1 MELVGYADKLSVAAG
16 DKIAFMISAAADT
29 FDAEL
34 VRLIHGDVRATG
46 PGFKADR
53 VPASFS
59 GTYAGVHQKL
69 LPGSY
74 GRITDGD
81 ALRVGG
87 TFTIQM
93 WIMPTRPRQRGIQ
106 TLCSK
111 GSDDGRTFAL
121 RLEDACV
128 VLDLGPEQVRTR
140 RRLQAGIWYSVAVTV
155 SSSAGI
161 ARLAVKQCSG
171 IILSEAED
179 VTQHVVAPPGP
190 VQGDLL
196 FAAERETGEHGSGI
210 GCFFNG
216 KIDTP
221 RLYDQSVRDDDF
233 TALLSGNPG
242 VVGTA
247 PIGIWDFSL
256 DISSSKISDIS
267 GNHNHGEM
275 VNRPTRGVTGR
286 NWDGSQDD
294 WRHARDQYGA
304 VHFHDDDLS
313 DAGWIPSFEWTVPA
327 EIGSGVYAARLSGDG
342 GAEDYIP
349 FAIVPTAGKPQA
361 RVALVLPTFSYLA
374 YGNEQMAEAGT
385 LAGLVDNYPRL
396 PEDQYI
402 VDNRLISLYDKHS
415 DGSSVCYA
423 SWLRPIVNMRPKY
436 TQHWLDSGAG
446 SPHLFPADLHLVDW
460 LVTMGYQFDVLTDL
474 EVHRDGVEILEPYD
488 VVLTGTHAEY
498 TSGVMLNAYQGY
510 LNGGGRLMYLSGNG
524 FYWVT
529 DLDPDTGRGIEVRRR
544 SSPAWTWPVPP
555 GEAHLSS
562 TGEPAGLWTWR
573 GRSAQRWL
581 GVGMNGEGDGPG
593 RPFRR
598 AAGSY
603 DPRVAFA
610 FEGIGPDEA
619 IGDFPSLVNSWGA
632 AGYEMD
638 YSDARWGAPEE
649 ALVVAT
655 ADDFGDQYATS
666 ANTMMGGPLDHP
678 KVKSDLVFLEY
689 PDGGAVFAFSS
700 ISWCACLSYNDY
712 DNNVSLMTKN
722 ILDGFMAEN
731 PPWLTEDASTEN
743 LKRIDRG
750 VR

>member
-16 DKIAFMISAAADT
+16 DNIAFMISAAADT
-29 FDAEL
+29 FSAEL
-34 VRLIHGDVRATG
+34 VRLIHGDVRAEG

-59 GTYAGVHQKL
+59 GTYAGIRQKL
-69 LPGSY
+69 SPGSY
-74 GRITDGD
+74 GRIPEGD
-81 ALRVGG
+81 ALRFGG

-93 WIMPTRPRQRGIQ
+93 WIMPTRPQQQGIQ

-111 GSDDGRTFAL
+111 GGNEERMFAL

-128 VLDLGPEQVRTR
+128 VLHLGPERVRTQ
-140 RRLQAGIWYSVAVTV
+140 RRLQAGLWYSIVATV
-155 SSSAGI
+155 SSSTGA

-171 IILSEAED
+171 IILSGIED
-179 VTQHVVAPPGP
+179 ITQHVVAPADPFH
-190 VQGDLL
+190 GDLL
-196 FAAERETGEHGSGI
+196 LAAEHVIGEHSLEI
-210 GCFFNG
+210 GYFFNG

-221 RLYDQSVRDDDF
+221 RLYDQSVKDDEF

-242 VVGTA
+242 DVRSA

-256 DISSSKISDIS
+256 DISSSEITDISDV
-267 GNHNHGEM
+267 HNHGAV

-286 NWDGSQDD
+286 NWDGSQTD

-313 DAGWIPSFEWTVPA
+313 DAGWIPSFERTVSDD
-327 EIGSGVYAARLSGDG
+327 IGSGVYAARLSSDG

-349 FAIVPTAGKPQA
+349 FAIVPKAGKPQA

-374 YGNEQMAEAGT
+374 YGNEQMAEDGT

-446 SPHLFPADLHLVDW
+446 LPHLFPADLHLVDW

-474 EVHRDGVEILEPYD
+474 EVHLDGINRLEPYD
-488 VVLTGTHAEY
+488 VILTGTHAEY
-498 TSGVMLNAYQGY
+498 SSGAMLDAYQDY

-529 DLDPDTGRGIEVRRR
+529 DLDPDTETGIEIRRR
-544 SSPAWTWPVPP
+544 SSPVWTWPVPP

-562 TGEPAGLWTWR
+562 TGEPAGLWSLR

-593 RPFRR
+593 RAFRR
-598 AAGSY
+598 TAGSH
-603 DPRVAFA
+603 DPRAAFA
-610 FEGIGPDEA
+610 FDGIGPDEA

-632 AGYEMD
+632 AGFELD
-638 YSDARWGAPEE
+638 YSDPRWGAPEQ

-655 ADDFGDQYATS
+655 ADDFGDQYTTS
-666 ANTMMGGPLDHP
+666 TNTMMGGPSDYP
-678 KVKSDLVFLEY
+678 KVKSDLVFMEY
-689 PDGGAVFAFSS
+689 PKGGAVFAFSS

-712 DNNVSLMTKN
+712 DNNVSLMTRN
-722 ILDGFMAEN
+722 ILDGFMAGN
-731 PPWLTEDASTEN
+731 SPWLTEDAST
-743 LKRIDRG
+743 DD
-750 VR
+750 V

>member
-1 MELVGYADKLSVAAG
+1 MDLVGYADKLSVAAG
-16 DKIAFMISAAADT
+16 DKIAFMVSAEVDT
-29 FDAEL
+29 YSAEL
-34 VRLIHGDVRATG
+34 VRLIHGDIRPEG

-53 VPASFS
+53 LPASFS
-59 GTYAGVHQKL
+59 GTYAGIQQKL

-74 GRITDGD
+74 GRIPDGD

-93 WIMPTRPRQRGIQ
+93 WIMPTRPQQQGIQ

-111 GSDDGRTFAL
+111 GGKGERMFAL

-128 VLDLGPEQVRTR
+128 ILDLGLDRVRTT
-140 RRLQAGIWYSVAVTV
+140 RRLQAGIWYSVVATV
-155 SSSAGI
+155 SSSTGAV
-161 ARLAVKQCSG
+161 RLAVKQCSG
-171 IILSEAED
+171 IILSEIED
-179 VTQHVVAPPGP
+179 VTRQVFAPPDP
-190 VQGDLL
+190 IHGDLL
-196 FAAERETGEHGSGI
+196 FAAEHVTGTRSSEI

-221 RLYDQSVRDDDF
+221 RLYDQSVTDDEF
-233 TALLSGNPG
+233 TALLSGDPSD
-242 VVGTA
+242 VRSA

-256 DISSSKISDIS
+256 DISSSEITDVS
-267 GNHNHGEM
+267 GNRNRGVV

-286 NWDGSQDD
+286 NWDGSQTD

-313 DAGWIPSFEWTVPA
+313 DAGWIPSFEWTVPDDIA
-327 EIGSGVYAARLSGDG
+327 SGVYAARLFSNG

-349 FAIVPTAGKPQA
+349 FVVVPTAGNPQA

-374 YGNEQMAEAGT
+374 YGNEQMAEDGT
-385 LAGLVDNYPRL
+385 LAGAVDNYPRL

-402 VDNRLISLYDKHS
+402 VDNKLISLYDKHS

-488 VVLTGTHAEY
+488 VILTGTHAEY
-498 TSGVMLNAYQGY
+498 TSGAMLNAYQAY

-529 DLDPDTGRGIEVRRR
+529 DLDPDTGTGIEIRRR
-544 SSPAWTWPVPP
+544 SSPVWTWPVPP

-562 TGEPAGLWTWR
+562 TGKPAGLWSLR

-598 AAGSY
+598 TAGSL

-610 FEGIGPDEA
+610 FDGIGPDEA

-632 AGYEMD
+632 AGFELD
-638 YSDARWGAPEE
+638 YSDPRWGAPEE
-649 ALVVAT
+649 ALVVAS

-666 ANTMMGGPLDHP
+666 TNSMMGGPSDHP
-678 KVKSDLVFLEY
+678 KVKADLVFVEY
-689 PDGGAVFAFSS
+689 PNGGAVFAFSS

-722 ILDGFMAEN
+722 ILNGFMARN
-731 PPWLTEDASTEN
+731 PPWLADDASTEN
-743 LKRIDRG
+743 G
-750 VR
+750 